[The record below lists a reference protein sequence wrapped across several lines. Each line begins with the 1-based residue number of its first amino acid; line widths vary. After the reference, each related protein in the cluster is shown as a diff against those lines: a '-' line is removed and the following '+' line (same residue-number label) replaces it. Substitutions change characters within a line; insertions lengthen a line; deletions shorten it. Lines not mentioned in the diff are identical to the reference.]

1 VDFVLLILGG
11 LAAVATVIV
20 VAGRRMRWS
29 LDVAELG
36 TVSERWLAEYRASHP
51 S

>member
-1 VDFVLLILGG
+1 MLLILGA
-11 LAAVATVIV
+11 LIAVAVAIV
-20 VAGRRMRWS
+20 VAGRHVRWS

>member
-1 VDFVLLILGG
+1 MLLILGA
-11 LAAVATVIV
+11 LIAVAVGV
-20 VAGRRMRWS
+20 VVTGRRVRWS